1 VVSGLHAG
9 HAGPYLFD
17 NRSALVAQD
26 SRENAFR
33 VFTGQGECVRMTH
46 TSGDVPD
53 QYLAFSWTFHV
64 NFFDNQW
71 LACFPGDGGSRF
83 HGAPC

>member
-1 VVSGLHAG
+1 
-9 HAGPYLFD
+9 
-17 NRSALVAQD
+17 
-26 SRENAFR
+26 
-33 VFTGQGECVRMTH
+33 MTH
-46 TSGDVPD
+46 ARGDVPD
-53 QYLAFSWTFHV
+53 KYLAFSWTFHV